1 LTFVDWGICE
11 MASTLAFCIPN
22 VMTLALSLRPM
33 QGHGK
38 VRAENATQEYIH
50 TCERVKECEGLN
62 SHTP

>member
-1 LTFVDWGICE
+1 